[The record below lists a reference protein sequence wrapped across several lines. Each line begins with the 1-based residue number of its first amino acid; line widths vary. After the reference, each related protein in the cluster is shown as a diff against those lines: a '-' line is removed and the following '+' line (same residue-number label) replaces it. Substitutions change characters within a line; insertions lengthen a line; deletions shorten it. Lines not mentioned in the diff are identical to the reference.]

1 MAWADVSFRGDTKK
15 VSKVVGGEFC
25 CCCCCCCCCCA
36 LLTPSLPRMTFLHD
50 ALGSKYISL
59 LSKQEILHALRSISQ
74 LFSDVKSIEFV
85 VSHSVN
91 ISILRRQY
99 GESTSSVNGTTIVV
113 LFIAMFSS
121 LELFFCLAA
130 ASRAACRC
138 RARMVA
144 AFRTAARKKIVK
156 HAEEREV
163 LISTIKNVQ

>member
-15 VSKVVGGEFC
+15 VSKVVGGEF
-25 CCCCCCCCCCA
+25 CCCCCA

-74 LFSDVKSIEFV
+74 LFSDVKSIQFV

-99 GESTSSVNGTTIVV
+99 GESTSSVNGTTTVV

-121 LELFFCLAA
+121 LELLLCLAA

-156 HAEEREV
+156 HSAQKKE
-163 LISTIKNVQ
+163 KF